1 MKISVNNKVN
11 SNAAQLFAAATRLVE
26 AMSNAHMPR

>member
-1 MKISVNNKVN
+1 MKILVNDKVN
-11 SNAAQLFAAATRLVE
+11 SNGAQLFAAAARLVE

>member
-1 MKISVNNKVN
+1 MKISVNDEVN
-11 SNAAQLFAAATRLVE
+11 YNAAQLFAAAACLVE